1 MLRDRFLQRK
11 TAVLSKLDKSF
22 IGLWDKKIKSLCD
35 KINSKND
42 FYTTSS
48 CSGRIVLI
56 IDKNKKLPNLF
67 LRVWHEEL
75 SFKELKESLNQ
86 INKKDL
92 IKFKFEPPI
101 LHVICKDL
109 ESSAGLLENAKSV
122 GFKHSGINT
131 LGKNIIL
138 ELNGSERLE
147 FPIFDKKKVLVD
159 DNFLKLIVKQANEK
173 LKKGW
178 ESIKKFEK
186 KLQIE

>member
-11 TAVLSKLDKSF
+11 TAVLSKIDKSSA
-22 IGLWDKKIKSLCD
+22 GKWDKKIKSLCD
-35 KINSKND
+35 KVNSKSD

-56 IDKNKKLPNLF
+56 IDKEKKLPNLF
-67 LRVWHEEL
+67 LKVWHEEISL
-75 SFKELKESLNQ
+75 KELKKSLNQ

-101 LHVICKDL
+101 LHVVCKNL
-109 ESSAGLLENAKSV
+109 ESAVRLLENAKTV

-131 LGKNIIL
+131 LGKNILL

-147 FPIFDKKKVLVD
+147 FPIFDKRKILVSD
-159 DNFLKLIVKQANEK
+159 DFLKIIVQQANEK

-178 ESIKKFEK
+178 ESIKKLEK
-186 KLQIE
+186 RT